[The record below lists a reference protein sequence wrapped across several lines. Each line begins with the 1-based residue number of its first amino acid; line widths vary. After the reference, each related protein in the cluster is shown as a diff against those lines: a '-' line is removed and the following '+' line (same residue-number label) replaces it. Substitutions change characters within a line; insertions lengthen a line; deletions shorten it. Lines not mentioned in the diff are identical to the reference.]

1 MATDREVPFN
11 MALQAFAHPN
21 FSDDDVCLIWGT
33 DNVRVRTLREIKD
46 LGYLY
51 LREFGLKN
59 EDTARGEDPWRT
71 AFGAFGGALGRVIS

>member
-1 MATDREVPFN
+1 
-11 MALQAFAHPN
+11 MALQALAHPN

-46 LGYLY
+46 LGYLC

-59 EDTARGEDPWRT
+59 EDAVRGEDPGS
-71 AFGAFGGALGRVIS
+71 AFGAFGGAPGRTMS